1 MTEIIKERIR
11 GPVEETLG
19 DDQYGFRK
27 GKGTREAILTL
38 RMILDKRMA
47 KGKRTYIAYLDLEKA
62 FDKVKWN
69 KLFRILKRIGIR
81 YRDRRLIHMLY
92 RNEKVVIQWKGEES
106 EAKIRNGVRQGCSL
120 SPMLFNVYVED
131 ALMEVRR
138 RMEVGIS
145 IQGEMIDM
153 LRFADDIAVL
163 AESREELEN
172 FLNVMEEVM
181 RVDYEMKLN

>member
-1 MTEIIKERIR
+1 
-11 GPVEETLG
+11 
-19 DDQYGFRK
+19 
-27 GKGTREAILTL
+27 
-38 RMILDKRMA
+38 
-47 KGKRTYIAYLDLEKA
+47 
-62 FDKVKWN
+62 
-69 KLFRILKRIGIR
+69 
-81 YRDRRLIHMLY
+81 MLY
-92 RNEKVVIQWKGEES
+92 RNENVVIQWKGEES
-106 EAKIRNGVRQGCSL
+106 GAKIMNGVRQGCSL

-163 AESREELEN
+163 TESREELEN

-181 RVDYEMKLN
+181 RVDYEMKLNKRKTKVMVAGYDIRGQTRIFLGGEQLEEVEEFCYLGSIIRRGGGVLLFGEYNKKRWRV